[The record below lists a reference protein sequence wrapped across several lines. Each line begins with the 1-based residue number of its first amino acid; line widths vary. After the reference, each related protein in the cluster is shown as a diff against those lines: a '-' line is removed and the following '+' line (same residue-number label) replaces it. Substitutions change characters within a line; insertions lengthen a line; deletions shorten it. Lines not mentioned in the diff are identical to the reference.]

1 MAHIK
6 TKKGTIAILTGGG
19 DVPGLNPAI
28 RAVTI
33 RAIREGYQV
42 IGIRH
47 GWAGTIELL
56 RDNKADNSDNYQFL
70 TEEIV
75 NKTGRTGGT
84 FLHSSRTRPS
94 HVVREGV
101 PEHLQDTYNAEMN
114 DLTPE
119 VIKNLDFLGVDYLIP
134 IGGDDTLSYGVRLH
148 QEGVKVIAIP
158 KTMDNDVPGTDYCIG
173 FSTCVTRITMMTNIL
188 RTSAGSHER
197 FLVMEIFGRYA
208 GFTAMLPTMAGAA
221 NRCVIPEYK
230 FNIESLTEL
239 LANDRY
245 QNPSRYSIVLV
256 SEGAMFEGGEMV
268 FQDTA
273 KDAYGHAKLGG
284 IGDLVSAKLKEL
296 SPRYNKGKPINVINQ
311 KLGYLVRGGDPD
323 AIDSIV
329 PMAYGNLALD
339 LILKGLYGVLVVLK
353 NGRYSHVPIDVVT
366 SSKKVVN
373 IEKHY
378 STERLRPH
386 YKSFEM
392 QPLFIMTSE

>member
-1 MAHIK
+1 MVGSNM
-6 TKKGTIAILTGGG
+6 KKGVIGILTGGG

-33 RAIREGYQV
+33 RAIREGCQV
-42 IGIRH
+42 IGLRR
-47 GWAGTIELL
+47 GWAGVLALI
-56 RDNKADNSDNYQFL
+56 RDKEADNSNNYEIL

-75 NKTGRTGGT
+75 NRAGRTGGT

-94 HVVREGV
+94 HVAKADV
-101 PEHLQDTYNAEMN
+101 PEHLQDSYNDEMN

-119 VIKNLDFLGVDYLIP
+119 VIKNLDFLGIDYLIP
-134 IGGDDTLSYGVRLH
+134 IGGDDTLSYGARLY

-173 FSTCVTRITMMTNIL
+173 FSTCVTRTIMMTDSL

-197 FLVMEIFGRYA
+197 FLVLEVFGRYA

-230 FNIESLTEL
+230 FNIEALTEL
-239 LANDRY
+239 LVSDRY
-245 QNPSRYSIVLV
+245 KNPSKYSVVLV
-256 SEGAMFEGGEMV
+256 SEGAMFEGDEML

-296 SPRYNKGKPINVINQ
+296 SPKYNNGKTIDTINQ

-339 LILKGLYGVLVVLK
+339 LILKGIHGRLVVLK
-353 NGRYSHVPIDVVT
+353 NGRYDNVPIDVVT
-366 SSKKVVN
+366 SSKKIVN
-373 IEKHY
+373 VEKHY
-378 STERLRPH
+378 NTERLRPH

>member
-1 MAHIK
+1 MARIK
-6 TKKGTIAILTGGG
+6 KNKGVIAILTGGG

-33 RAIREGYQV
+33 RALREGYQV
-42 IGIRH
+42 VGIRR
-47 GWAGTIELL
+47 GWAGAIELI
-56 RDNKADNSDNYQFL
+56 RDKEADNRDNYQIL
-70 TEEIV
+70 TEEVV
-75 NKTGRTGGT
+75 NKAGRTGGT

-94 HVVREGV
+94 HITKVNV
-101 PEHLQDTYNAEMN
+101 PPHLQDTYDAEIN

-134 IGGDDTLSYGVRLH
+134 IGGDDTLSYAVRLY
-148 QEGVKVIAIP
+148 QEGIRIVAIP

-173 FSTCVTRITMMTNIL
+173 FSTCVSRTIMLTNSL

-197 FLVMEIFGRYA
+197 FLVLEVFGRYA

-230 FNIESLTEL
+230 FDIERLTEL
-239 LANDRY
+239 LAQDRY
-245 QNPSRYSIVLV
+245 KNPSKYSVVLV
-256 SEGAMFEGGEMV
+256 SEGAMFDGGEMV
-268 FQDTA
+268 FQNSAT
-273 KDAYGHAKLGG
+273 DAYGHAKLGG
-284 IGDLVSAKLKEL
+284 IGDLVSAKLIEL
-296 SPRYNKGKPINVINQ
+296 SPKYNNGKPINVINQ
-311 KLGYLVRGGDPD
+311 RLGYLVRGGDPD

-339 LILKGLYGVLVVLK
+339 LILRRIHGRLVVLK
-353 NGRYSHVPIDVVT
+353 HGRYDNVPIDVVT
-366 SSKKVVN
+366 SSKKIVN
-373 IEKHY
+373 VAKHY
-378 STERLRPH
+378 NTERLRPQ